1 MILNSVHSFRDGNT
15 VVYYQVYLDGH
26 RILVHKIELSKV
38 YKSPY
43 SMPNLD
49 SLYNMLTTQFI
60 QMQENQR
67 RATDA
72 FFHHCPP
79 PPPSQEWIVFWCN
92 TQTHALFLI
101 VPNYV
106 ICYQGFICN
115 LIWKQVSLCIWYMLC
130 VSAFK
135 YGVRYVFLLIFCI
148 WFGVPLWLFVVC
160 LLLEIGMQF
169 LVANIIG
176 SYHKLYNISLCFKFD
191 LS

>member
-1 MILNSVHSFRDGNT
+1 MNLNSVHSFRDGNT

-79 PPPSQEWIVFWCN
+79 PPPSQEWFVF
-92 TQTHALFLI
+92 
-101 VPNYV
+101 
-106 ICYQGFICN
+106 
-115 LIWKQVSLCIWYMLC
+115 
-130 VSAFK
+130 
-135 YGVRYVFLLIFCI
+135 
-148 WFGVPLWLFVVC
+148 
-160 LLLEIGMQF
+160 
-169 LVANIIG
+169 
-176 SYHKLYNISLCFKFD
+176 
-191 LS
+191 